1 MITPN
6 EARSLIAQHTPVL
19 QAIEI
24 PTNEALGHC
33 LEANA
38 YSPHD
43 HPIFDQSAMDG
54 YAVRFEDLEKFEQL
68 RVIGELPAGATTIPT
83 LGPGE
88 AVRIFTGS
96 VSPPTADSVVMQE
109 HVNREGD
116 TIKITV
122 PQDKKGKHIRRKGE
136 QIKKGD
142 IALEK
147 GTLLDAAAIGFLA
160 SIGVR
165 EVSVVVQPTAGI
177 IATGDEFISPEKT
190 PLPGQI
196 FESNGVMLES
206 LLKQSGFAKCERI
219 TQKDSLESIST
230 AIKTM
235 ANKHNVLLITGG
247 VSVGDYDFT
256 PQALEDAGFKII
268 FHNIN
273 QKPGKP
279 LLFAVRNNCVAF
291 GLPGNPRSV
300 LSCFFQYTLPSL
312 KKLAGNAYCELP
324 QLMVPLAEPIANRS
338 KKALFLFAAFS
349 GSTVVPLTAQQSHML
364 MSSVN
369 APAMIE
375 TEAGHDLFEKGALVK
390 VHLL

>member
-1 MITPN
+1 MITPD
-6 EARSLIAQHTPVL
+6 EARALIAQHTPTL
-19 QAIEI
+19 KAQTIS
-24 PTNEALGHC
+24 TDKALGYC

-43 HPIFDQSAMDG
+43 HPLFDQSAMDG
-54 YAVRFEDLEKFEQL
+54 YAYRFEDLDKFEHL
-68 RVIGELPAGATTIPT
+68 RVIGELPAGSTVLPT
-83 LGPGE
+83 LESGE

-96 VSPPTADSVVMQE
+96 VNPPTADSVIMQE
-109 HVNREGD
+109 HVRREGD
-116 TIKITV
+116 SIKITV
-122 PQDKKGKHIRRKGE
+122 PQNKKGKHIRRKGE
-136 QIKKGD
+136 QIKRGD
-142 IALEK
+142 IAIEK

-165 EVSVVVQPTAGI
+165 EVSAVARPTAGI
-177 IATGDEFISPEKT
+177 IATGDEFISPAEA

-196 FESNGVMLES
+196 FESNGVMLEG
-206 LLKQSGFAKCERI
+206 LLKQSGFDKSERI
-219 TQKDSLESIST
+219 TRKDSRESISS

-235 ANKHNVLLITGG
+235 ADKHNILLITGG

-256 PQALEDAGFKII
+256 PQALEDAGFEII

-279 LLFAVRNNCVAF
+279 LLFAVRNDCVAF

-300 LSCFFQYTLPSL
+300 LACFLQYTLPAL
-312 KKLAGNAYCELP
+312 KKLAGNASCQLP
-324 QLMVPLAEPIANRS
+324 QLMVPLAEPISNPS
-338 KKALFLFAAFS
+338 KKTLFLFAAFS
-349 GSTVVPLTAQQSHML
+349 GSTVIPLTTQQSHML

-375 TEAGHDLFEKGALVK
+375 VDADRELLEKGTPVK